1 METSARDD
9 RSAYLRCWGE
19 YFHHS
24 LKLTQAPASGLGH
37 FAYRTTGPEAL
48 ETAAEALQ
56 ASGRGVGWLDG
67 DEGHGRAYRF
77 TTPAGHEAEI
87 FWEVER
93 FQAPPELRSVIS
105 SRAQKF
111 ITRGAAARRLSHTT
125 LMAPDPREVREFLQE
140 TVGLTTTELVRVD
153 GTDLELMVMMT
164 ANVTDHDLGISK
176 DPFGIEPG
184 RFNHVAFAY
193 DTRGE
198 IMRLADICYEYGHEM
213 EFGPSRHGGSE
224 LYFFYVLEPGGN
236 RVELCSG
243 GYLFFEP
250 DRPIFEHWVSEGGVV
265 MWGNEFPPVM
275 YGLGTPPV
283 DPKTGKVVEPS
294 TAEV

>member
-1 METSARDD
+1 
-9 RSAYLRCWGE
+9 
-19 YFHHS
+19 
-24 LKLTQAPASGLGH
+24 
-37 FAYRTTGPEAL
+37 
-48 ETAAEALQ
+48 
-56 ASGRGVGWLDG
+56 
-67 DEGHGRAYRF
+67 
-77 TTPAGHEAEI
+77 
-87 FWEVER
+87 
-93 FQAPPELRSVIS
+93 
-105 SRAQKF
+105 
-111 ITRGAAARRLSHTT
+111 
-125 LMAPDPREVREFLQE
+125 
-140 TVGLTTTELVRVD
+140 
-153 GTDLELMVMMT
+153 MVMMT

-250 DRPIFEHWVSEGGVV
+250 DRPIFEHWVSEGGVGDV
-265 MWGNEFPPVM
+265 GQRVSSRH
-275 YGLGTPPV
+275 V
-283 DPKTGKVVEPS
+283 RARDPAGGSQDGEGGGGVHHGGVT
-294 TAEV
+294 